1 MFRADVHGA
10 PALAGAPTDRGAW
23 VTVLAIA
30 FTCVAAFAVPA
41 VAAAQTQAIDDD
53 AVIEMEAAGVEPTA
67 SSDELAGAPA
77 VEVATSDTVREP
89 DASNA
94 ASAAPALTAA
104 STRRPLVRQHT
115 VGLGYQT
122 LVMRTENAS
131 TYVIH
136 GPGVSYDYVIG
147 RRWGFMARTAAFFP
161 VSGYMSGPG
170 SNFSGSLVDI
180 YDQHRYGVDV
190 MLMGAHRWPAD
201 VSRGGPLG
209 KLSMLAAAGA
219 HLQWFTLAGLEYSPV
234 EALSI
239 GVGGLG
245 RADYAI
251 NRWFSVST
259 QIAIAF
265 DPFDPLDHRNAAD
278 LVVPIA
284 WTFSVAA
291 RH

>member
-10 PALAGAPTDRGAW
+10 SALAGAPRDRGAL
-23 VTVLAIA
+23 VAVLAIA
-30 FTCVAAFAVPA
+30 YALAVPG
-41 VAAAQTQAIDDD
+41 VASAQADDD
-53 AVIEMEAAGVEPTA
+53 VIEMEADGV
-67 SSDELAGAPA
+67 APA
-77 VEVATSDTVREP
+77 PAPTPTPTIEVATTETVREP

-94 ASAAPALTAA
+94 PSAAPAVTATSA
-104 STRRPLVRQHT
+104 RRPLVRQHT
-115 VGLGYQT
+115 FGLGYQT

-161 VSGYMSGPG
+161 VTGHMSGPG
-170 SNFSGSLVDI
+170 SDFSGSLVDI

-190 MLMGAHRWPAD
+190 MLMGARRWPAD
-201 VSRGGPLG
+201 ASRPGPLG
-209 KLSMLAAAGA
+209 KLALLAAAGA
-219 HLQWFTLAGLEYSPV
+219 HLQWFTLSGLEYSPV
-234 EALSI
+234 EALTI

-245 RADYAI
+245 RADYEV

-259 QIAIAF
+259 QIAMAL

-284 WTFSVAA
+284 WTFSIAA